1 MKRWARVSLKVL
13 GGLLL
18 GVVTLAA
25 AWAAFNNRYTDDAPR
40 PVPDA
45 LRVPP
50 SSVPAE
56 RNAMFA
62 LIGLSLP
69 GDDAHAQG
77 LKRWAAIEAGQ
88 LEQPADAQR
97 WPSPDEGPA
106 GADGQP
112 VGKAW
117 HCDTQT
123 QACAA
128 SWTREAA
135 GLRVLTDA
143 HAEIGHRCEA
153 LARPGMAIEEPLPTR
168 HADLR
173 TVGDGYTSRAMA
185 LPMAPAVSCLR
196 WLQLRAVL
204 AAASGDRAAM
214 LARLTQASALTGAML
229 DGTRTLIG
237 VQVAGAM
244 ARSHWRVLT
253 DLAALV
259 PASAPALR
267 AMLPPLSPRALDA
280 SAWIRTEAQFGRESI
295 REMACIDGAVA
306 DPAVIAF
313 KPPATPMRCGTALWS
328 MPNATSHLMDEQW
341 LRALQLAPGGPL
353 EMLDWYP
360 DSTTED
366 FWDALAWRN
375 SVGRLLVG
383 ISAPNYQVYARK
395 QASLLLLN
403 EAARLALAAGEIAP
417 ARRAE
422 WLAAQPMDARLRER
436 LSLDGDRIAARLWEP
451 VSRQSTLHYPIP
463 PGVTSAGTSPGS
475 RTGPV
480 PTRS

>member
-40 PVPDA
+40 PVPEA

-50 SSVPAE
+50 SSVPAD

-77 LKRWAAIEAGQ
+77 LRRWAEVDAG
-88 LEQPADAQR
+88 ESKEPDAVR
-97 WPSPDEGPA
+97 EWPSSIQ
-106 GADGQP
+106 GAPGTDG
-112 VGKAW
+112 VLLGKTW
-117 HCDTQT
+117 HCDAQS
-123 QACAA
+123 QDCVAL
-128 SWTREAA
+128 WMREAA
-135 GLRVLTDA
+135 GLRALADQ
-143 HAEIGHRCEA
+143 HADIGRRCEA
-153 LARPGMAIEEPLPTR
+153 LARPGMALEEPMPT
-168 HADLR
+168 
-173 TVGDGYTSRAMA
+173 VRAEPQA
-185 LPMAPAVSCLR
+185 GAYSYSQRATRVSLAPAVQCQR
-196 WLQLRAVL
+196 WLQVKAAL
-204 AAASGDRAAM
+204 AAESGDRAAM
-214 LARLTQASALTGAML
+214 LAELSKADALTGAML
-229 DGTRTLIG
+229 DGARTLTG

-244 ARSHWRVLT
+244 ARRHWRVLI
-253 DLAALV
+253 DLAARQ
-259 PASAPALR
+259 PQAAPALR
-267 AMLPPLSPRALDA
+267 AMLRPLSPRALDA
-280 SAWIRTEAQFGRESI
+280 SAWIPSEAQYGRESM
-295 REMACIDGAVA
+295 RELTCLNEEAQASPQTSA
-306 DPAVIAF
+306 NAL
-313 KPPATPMRCGTALWS
+313 PMRCPAAFWS

-403 EAARLALAAGEIAP
+403 EAARLAPAAAEIAP
-417 ARRAE
+417 DRRAD

-436 LSLDGDRIAARLWEP
+436 LALDGDRIAARLWEP

-463 PGVTSAGTSPGS
+463 PGVTSADTTPGS
-475 RTGPV
+475 RTGPA